1 MDART
6 TMIIAK
12 GKFVTTDV
20 TDCIYHKE
28 NHKWEI
34 VFKSGRSFFYNQ
46 QNVLCLKNP
55 RNLDPQKYQVCRKG
69 KILDNIET
77 ILSFS
82 AENEEYWHLV
92 FSTGYEHDYSCR
104 ELQVE
109 RSIFENS
116 RAKKVFDYLK
126 EAADVISVR
135 AEDQTAIL
143 TKQYEKIDFLSR
155 ESAAAVYLD
164 PSEYE
169 EGTNLRSEAPIF
181 PFGCNESQFMAV
193 TNALSNRISVIEGP
207 PGTGKTQTILN
218 IIANLVL
225 QGKTVQVVSN
235 NNSAIENVQEKL
247 SSTKYQMD
255 FFVALLGKDQRKEEF
270 LQKSEPV
277 RLNKYLSE
285 AGVCSRREADRLIE
299 TGRVTVDG
307 QRAQTGMRIVPGQV
321 VKVGNKVVSK
331 QDEMIVLA
339 VNKPRG
345 IVCTEERR
353 ERDSIVRFLNYPVRV
368 TYIGRLDKDSHGLL
382 LMTNNGDI
390 INKMMRAAN
399 KHEKEYKVTVDKEIT
414 EDFLKKMAAGV
425 PILDTVTRPCTVKKI
440 GKYTFSIILTQ
451 GLNRQIRR
459 MCEALGYEVKDL
471 LRVRVMNITLDGL
484 KDGQYRK
491 LTDQE
496 LNELYDQLKDS
507 SALPGGKYQEQW
519 AATQDNRTRHGK
531 GKK

>member
-1 MDART
+1 M
-6 TMIIAK
+6 
-12 GKFVTTDV
+12 
-20 TDCIYHKE
+20 E
-28 NHKWEI
+28 
-34 VFKSGRSFFYNQ
+34 
-46 QNVLCLKNP
+46 CL
-55 RNLDPQKYQVCRKG
+55 Q
-69 KILDNIET
+69 
-77 ILSFS
+77 
-82 AENEEYWHLV
+82 
-92 FSTGYEHDYSCR
+92 
-104 ELQVE
+104 
-109 RSIFENS
+109 
-116 RAKKVFDYLK
+116 
-126 EAADVISVR
+126 
-135 AEDQTAIL
+135 
-143 TKQYEKIDFLSR
+143 
-155 ESAAAVYLD
+155 
-164 PSEYE
+164 
-169 EGTNLRSEAPIF
+169 
-181 PFGCNESQFMAV
+181 
-193 TNALSNRISVIEGP
+193 LSNRI
-207 PGTGKTQTILN
+207 
-218 IIANLVL
+218 
-225 QGKTVQVVSN
+225 
-235 NNSAIENVQEKL
+235 
-247 SSTKYQMD
+247 
-255 FFVALLGKDQRKEEF
+255 KEEF

-451 GLNRQIRR
+451 GLNRQVRR

-471 LRVRVMNITLDGL
+471 LRVRVMNITLEGL

-507 SALPGGKYQEQW
+507 SVLPGGKYQEQW
-519 AATQDNRTRHGK
+519 AAAQDNRTRHGK
-531 GKK
+531 GKKR

>member
-1 MDART
+1 M
-6 TMIIAK
+6 
-12 GKFVTTDV
+12 
-20 TDCIYHKE
+20 
-28 NHKWEI
+28 
-34 VFKSGRSFFYNQ
+34 
-46 QNVLCLKNP
+46 
-55 RNLDPQKYQVCRKG
+55 
-69 KILDNIET
+69 
-77 ILSFS
+77 
-82 AENEEYWHLV
+82 
-92 FSTGYEHDYSCR
+92 
-104 ELQVE
+104 
-109 RSIFENS
+109 
-116 RAKKVFDYLK
+116 
-126 EAADVISVR
+126 
-135 AEDQTAIL
+135 
-143 TKQYEKIDFLSR
+143 
-155 ESAAAVYLD
+155 
-164 PSEYE
+164 
-169 EGTNLRSEAPIF
+169 
-181 PFGCNESQFMAV
+181 
-193 TNALSNRISVIEGP
+193 SNRI
-207 PGTGKTQTILN
+207 
-218 IIANLVL
+218 
-225 QGKTVQVVSN
+225 
-235 NNSAIENVQEKL
+235 
-247 SSTKYQMD
+247 
-255 FFVALLGKDQRKEEF
+255 REEF

-414 EDFLKKMAAGV
+414 EDFLKKMASGV

-519 AATQDNRTRHGK
+519 AAAQDNRTRHGK
-531 GKK
+531 GKKR

>member
-1 MDART
+1 M
-6 TMIIAK
+6 
-12 GKFVTTDV
+12 
-20 TDCIYHKE
+20 
-28 NHKWEI
+28 
-34 VFKSGRSFFYNQ
+34 
-46 QNVLCLKNP
+46 
-55 RNLDPQKYQVCRKG
+55 
-69 KILDNIET
+69 
-77 ILSFS
+77 
-82 AENEEYWHLV
+82 
-92 FSTGYEHDYSCR
+92 
-104 ELQVE
+104 
-109 RSIFENS
+109 
-116 RAKKVFDYLK
+116 
-126 EAADVISVR
+126 
-135 AEDQTAIL
+135 
-143 TKQYEKIDFLSR
+143 
-155 ESAAAVYLD
+155 
-164 PSEYE
+164 
-169 EGTNLRSEAPIF
+169 
-181 PFGCNESQFMAV
+181 
-193 TNALSNRISVIEGP
+193 SNRI
-207 PGTGKTQTILN
+207 
-218 IIANLVL
+218 
-225 QGKTVQVVSN
+225 
-235 NNSAIENVQEKL
+235 
-247 SSTKYQMD
+247 
-255 FFVALLGKDQRKEEF
+255 KEEF

-321 VKVGNKVVSK
+321 VKVG
-331 QDEMIVLA
+331 
-339 VNKPRG
+339 NKPRG

-471 LRVRVMNITLDGL
+471 LRVRVMNITLYGL

-496 LNELYDQLKDS
+496 LNKLYDQLKDS

-531 GKK
+531 GKKR